1 MSSYGRN
8 SWNSARRE
16 VRHGGGK
23 TPDTEDQYDSD
34 DDYRSTRN
42 NDRDYDRGYNKRGFN
57 DRDDSD
63 NNDRDYNDRE
73 DNNGKRTNR
82 VSFGQNDRDYN
93 NDGRR
98 RNDEEFPN
106 NSDDRNNIV
115 LDVRNRFRKLI
126 QDSNVV
132 STTSF
137 WPSGKKKAAM
147 KQIGLK
153 FRSNNHRKEVTVQEF
168 QHALVSLYQQT
179 GGSRRSLTA
188 SDMNQV
194 IRAIDTDNDG
204 KVSFSELISFVTFE
218 SRELRAVARNFARGL
233 RARGESARSIFEQV
247 ASGRYVD
254 IKKFTSFLRLKQ
266 MTDLS
271 VDETSTLMKW
281 FDTNGDGKVDVAEF
295 ASFLED

>member
-1 MSSYGRN
+1 MSSYDRN
-8 SWNSARRE
+8 SWNSVRRE

-57 DRDDSD
+57 DIDDSN
-63 NNDRDYNDRE
+63 NNDRAYNDRDYNDRDYNNRDYNDRE
-73 DNNGKRTNR
+73 DNNGKRTNS

-188 SDMNQV
+188 SDLNQV

-233 RARGESARSIFEQV
+233 RARGESARSIF
-247 ASGRYVD
+247 
-254 IKKFTSFLRLKQ
+254 
-266 MTDLS
+266 
-271 VDETSTLMKW
+271 
-281 FDTNGDGKVDVAEF
+281 
-295 ASFLED
+295 